1 MAVEMLAGW
10 LLDCSHYRWNFIQ
23 GGSMGIVPLASSYQ
37 AMAAA
42 FASTRECAY
51 CQSPI
56 ASGERWV
63 REKICEPPAANGP
76 HYRRYHADLVGE
88 EVLSCWEKHQMQ
100 QQTEN
105 AAVGP
110 ESQR

>member
-1 MAVEMLAGW
+1 MAAG
-10 LLDCSHYRWNFIQ
+10 LLPQLMELHS
-23 GGSMGIVPLASSYQ
+23 GGFMASIVPLASSYQ
-37 AMAAA
+37 AMAPA

-63 REKICEPPAANGP
+63 REKIYEPPAANGP
-76 HYRRYHADLVGE
+76 HYRRYHADLLGE

-100 QQTEN
+100 QEAEN
-105 AAVGP
+105 AVEAP
-110 ESQR
+110 EPQR